1 MRTTNHQAI
10 ISRDAQ
16 YTGVLTEIF
25 RGQKIKGRITRK
37 ALAPRFL
44 SYDVRLQDPMQLDK
58 AIRLADNLALYS
70 GSKTVVAQRQAGVIR
85 YDFQLP
91 SYNWQEI
98 TRDNVEGL
106 DLGVAAGRIPVS
118 FNEAEYHALF
128 AGATKSG
135 KSTTIQS
142 LLCGLAAKYR
152 PGDIDLY
159 IVDPHRDYEAFSRF
173 AFLAAPIAHEREQ
186 IASVIKYVTAEYYK
200 RKEDG
205 NRRGRPIWLVIDEAQ
220 DFVCLGSKDEGH
232 TDEVGLVSQLAR
244 GAGKFGIKLVIGS
257 QKPTQADLPG
267 ILDNLMA
274 RYVGK
279 VTKAQHGTHLT
290 GQPGLN
296 VQNLSGSGDFLSV
309 AGSDV
314 TRFQVARPLERHL
327 SALPRREVAPA
338 PLVPATIISESP
350 VVLSSEPQVGRPV
363 EEVSPETLAYYMTKH
378 VSIRDASDILGIGR
392 AVHNRHKEFAER
404 LKTAMERLAN
414 EHATN

>member
-1 MRTTNHQAI
+1 MKARNTQAI
-10 ISRDAQ
+10 TSRDSQ
-16 YTGVLTEIF
+16 YTAVLTRIF
-25 RGQKIKGRITRK
+25 NDQKIKGRVTRR

-44 SYDVRLQDPMQLDK
+44 SYDVRLEDPMKLDK
-58 AIRLADNLALYS
+58 AIKLADNLALYS
-70 GSKTVVAQRQAGVIR
+70 GSQTVVAQRQGGVIR

-91 SYNWQEI
+91 TYNWQEI
-98 TRDNVEGL
+98 TRDSMKGL
-106 DLGVAAGRIPVS
+106 DLGMAAGRVPVC

-142 LLCGLAAKYR
+142 LLCGLASKYQ
-152 PGDIDLY
+152 PHEIDLY
-159 IVDPHRDYEAFSRF
+159 IVDPHRDYEVFENF

-186 IASVIKYVTAEYYK
+186 IAAVIRHVTNEYNRRKAE
-200 RKEDG
+200 G
-205 NRRGRPIWLVIDEAQ
+205 NRGSKPIWLVIDEAQ
-220 DFVCLGSKDEGH
+220 DYICLGSKDEGH

-244 GAGKFGIKLVIGS
+244 GAGKFGIKLIIGS

-314 TRFQVARPLERHL
+314 TRFQVARPLERHF
-327 SALPRREVAPA
+327 SALPRISTVPSLPFSASAAVYEDEPA
-338 PLVPATIISESP
+338 ITIE
-350 VVLSSEPQVGRPV
+350 EPQVGRPTESV
-363 EEVSPETLAYYMTKH
+363 EPEILAYYMTKY
-378 VSIRDASDILGIGR
+378 VSIKDAADLLGLGR
-392 AVHNRHKEFAER
+392 TVHNRYKGYAAK
-404 LKTAMERLAN
+404 LQSAMEQLNGKA
-414 EHATN
+414 